1 MLRAGRAS
9 ARSPGTSPSSC
20 RPALRWSPCYS
31 SPSSRAE
38 IIAMTS
44 IASLP
49 RRRGAR
55 ATTVALLAW
64 LASAGCN
71 FEVTNPGL
79 LQDAALDDRG
89 AHLALVTGAERAVAA
104 GLTSFAHPGAASAR
118 EVQASGSTGHAGITL
133 FEELGQLDPGK
144 DGGGGGGFGNMHQAR
159 WIAEEAIERMEAALG
174 AQAENYELLGR
185 AYMWA
190 GFANR
195 ILGENMCHAVY
206 NGGGPEAFTTH
217 FDRAISQFTRAIE
230 IGRRVGG
237 TAGQNIERAALAG
250 RAAAYLYIGKNAEAE
265 ADASAVPLTFVHG
278 VQYYNSPS
286 PVYTLAQALYD
297 SSVRGISTWNTVFEA
312 YYKNT
317 GDPRAAYGFDTTKR
331 FGENKRVTY
340 GDVLFYY
347 PLKFYR
353 PRTQEIYTRHIAPL
367 PANRALMEQVP
378 VNLASGRE
386 MQLVLAEVKL
396 RRGDFAGAMTH
407 INSLR
412 SGLRSELTSQPLALW
427 TATNAEQ
434 AWTHL
439 KRERGIELWMEGRRL
454 GDLRRWR
461 EERTP
466 GALDPLEYIPQELVT
481 RFPDLK
487 REQEVCFPI
496 PRAERE
502 TNPHDPL
509 N

>member
-1 MLRAGRAS
+1 
-9 ARSPGTSPSSC
+9 
-20 RPALRWSPCYS
+20 
-31 SPSSRAE
+31 
-38 IIAMTS
+38 MTS
-44 IASLP
+44 IASTP
-49 RRRGAR
+49 RRGFQLRGGR
-55 ATTVALLAW
+55 VTSVALLAW

-265 ADASAVPLTFVHG
+265 ADASAVPLAFVHG

-297 SSVRGISTWNTVFEA
+297 SSVRGISTWNTHFDE
-312 YYKNT
+312 YYTQT
-317 GDPRAAYGFDTTKR
+317 GDPRAAWGFDTTKR

-340 GDVLFYY
+340 GDVLFHY

-353 PRTQEIYTRHIAPL
+353 VIRTPNIYTQHIAPL
-367 PANRALMEQVP
+367 PANRALMENQP
-378 VNLASGRE
+378 VNLTTGRE

-396 RRGDFAGAMTH
+396 RRGDWQGAMTN

-412 SGLRSELTSQPLALW
+412 SSLRNEITNAPLSLW

-434 AWTHL
+434 AWAHL
-439 KRERGIELWMEGRRL
+439 KRERAIELWMEGRRM

-461 EERTP
+461 AANTP
-466 GALDPLEYIPQELVT
+466 GALHPLEYVPQELVS
-481 RFPDLK
+481 RFPDVK
-487 REQEVCFPI
+487 REQDVCFPI

-502 TNPHDPL
+502 TNPNVPL
-509 N
+509 DFGR